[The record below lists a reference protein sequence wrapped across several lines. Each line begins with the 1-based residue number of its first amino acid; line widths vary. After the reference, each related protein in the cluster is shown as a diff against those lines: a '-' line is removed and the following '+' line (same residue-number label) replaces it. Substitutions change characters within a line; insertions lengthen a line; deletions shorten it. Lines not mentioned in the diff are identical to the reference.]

1 MRPSQAVRE
10 HRKEIC
16 EIVARHHGLNPR
28 VFGSVLHRKDQAHS
42 DLDLLIEPTAQ
53 TSLLDLARIQVE
65 LQRLLGFPVDVVT
78 PNSLP
83 LDWRKHILDEAEPL

>member
-10 HRKEIC
+10 HRQEIC
-16 EIVARHHGLNPR
+16 DIVARHHGLNPR
-28 VFGSVLHRKDQAHS
+28 IFGSVLHLNDQAHS
-42 DLDLLIEPTAQ
+42 DIDLLIEPTAQ

-83 LDWRKHILDEAEPL
+83 LDWRKRVLDEAEPL